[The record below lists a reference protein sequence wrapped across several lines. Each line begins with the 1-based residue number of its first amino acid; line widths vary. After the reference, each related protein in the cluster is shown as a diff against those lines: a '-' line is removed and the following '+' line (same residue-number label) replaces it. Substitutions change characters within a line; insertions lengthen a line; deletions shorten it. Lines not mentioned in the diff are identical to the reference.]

1 MARPL
6 FQLGPR
12 LATCAGLLEGGRPVA
27 DIGTDHGYLPIW
39 LVKRG
44 LAPVVVAADINPK
57 PLAVAKGNAQRYGV
71 AGKVI
76 FTLSDG
82 LQNVPPELA
91 QEIVLAG
98 MGGEL
103 ILRVLAAAPWVKAGD
118 RRLVLQ
124 PMSRAP
130 ELRRGLSG
138 LGFEV
143 LEERALEDGGRVYSA
158 FSARYLGAAPTT
170 GRLFPYMGKIAPGT
184 EAAEKYA
191 KRVLA
196 GLWGQLRGL
205 SHKGEALEASRLREA
220 AEAIEHIYL

>member
-12 LATCAGLLEGGRPVA
+12 LAACAGLLEGGRPVA

-39 LVKRG
+39 LIKQG
-44 LAPVVVAADINPK
+44 LAPVVLAADINPK
-57 PLAVAKGNAQRYGV
+57 PLAVAKKNAQRYGV
-71 AGKVI
+71 EDKI
-76 FTLSDG
+76 ILTLSNG

-103 ILRVLAAAPWVKAGD
+103 IFRVLTAVPWVKTGG

-130 ELRRGLSG
+130 ELRKGLLK

-143 LEERALEDGGRVYSA
+143 LEEKALEDGSRVYSA
-158 FSARYLGAAPTT
+158 FSARYIGNISST
-170 GRLFPYMGKIAPGT
+170 GRLFPYMGKILPGT

-191 KRVLA
+191 KKVLS
-196 GLWGQLRGL
+196 GMLGQLNGL
-205 SHKGEALEASRLREA
+205 SHKGKLEEASQLQEV
-220 AEAIEHIYL
+220 AEEIKRIYL